1 MTRLEPVAAERVAD
15 HLDEIS
21 QVWAGITEERLRVI
35 IPRHSERAGFR
46 FLAARDEDGSLAG
59 FTYGYI
65 GGPGQWWHDTVAKAM
80 TREQRRRWLQPGHFE
95 LVELHVRPDR
105 QRRGIG
111 AALLQQ
117 AKALSPAGVQLHT
130 HQQNTQARAF
140 YEKHGFRA
148 VAFGISPPPESEP
161 DVEYHWTPAG

>member
-1 MTRLEPVAAERVAD
+1 MAGDRDQLVLRPLRAEDAPAVVRVWHESKQAAYPYLPTEQGRTLAED
-15 HLDEIS
+15 DEIFRRY
-21 QVWAGITEERLRVI
+21 IL
-35 IPRHSERAGFR
+35 PRTAIWVALVDGAIAGF
-46 FLAARDEDGSLAG
+46 LAMRGSYVDRL
-59 FTYGYI
+59 YI
-65 GGPGQWWHDTVAKAM
+65 H
-80 TREQRRRWLQPGHFE
+80 
-95 LVELHVRPDR
+95 PDR

-117 AKALSPAGVQLHT
+117 AKTLSPAGVQLHT